1 MYVSMYVCIKKD
13 LYVWSLGTKLI
24 QNVSNTSR
32 HISQAYEMTVTYRDL
47 IDHGGVLL
55 YRGYEMIFLLD
66 FHTYGYCDAKCM
78 KLVLP
83 SC

>member
-1 MYVSMYVCIKKD
+1 MPSKKEFIKKD

-55 YRGYEMIFLLD
+55 YTGYEMILLESLRT
-66 FHTYGYCDAKCM
+66 FAPKTSHTQILL
-78 KLVLP
+78 KL
-83 SC
+83 